1 MPASRSG
8 ESDVPGTLQRSP
20 AKAQRT
26 YKEVHDRA
34 VETHGEGE
42 QAHRVA
48 FAALKH
54 SRNLGVKGAS
64 RMTKEQLGEAI
75 AKKQ

>member
-1 MPASRSG
+1 MAENGSG

-34 VETHGEGE
+34 VETYGEGE
-42 QAHRVA
+42 RAHRVA
-48 FAALKH
+48 YAALKH
-54 SRNLGVKGAS
+54 SLVHP
-64 RMTKEQLGEAI
+64 
-75 AKKQ
+75 